1 MNKKKLITLCVV
13 SFLLIAVI
21 GTGVFLKVKH
31 DREVEALRIYNE
43 TYLVMDGV
51 EYLRASTELDL
62 SGMQIAEL
70 EKLTELTT
78 LKKLNLRDT
87 GITTEQYEMLRAGLP
102 GCEISWSVPFQDGY
116 LNDDIQELTLTA
128 LSENDL
134 AMLAYL
140 PQLKSVNADLCQDLD
155 AIAALMEQYPAL
167 NVTYMV
173 SIGETAYPCNT
184 EDALT
189 VTDPDAQD
197 LMYKLAFLPALT
209 DVTLEGT
216 LPENELLI
224 ALKEKYPNITFLWDL
239 TVCGVKT
246 NTLAEFIDLSK
257 IQMKDT
263 SELEAAL
270 PCFYKLAKVD
280 MIDCGLSNED
290 MDALNKRHP
299 ETRFVWKV
307 RVSGITVRTDI
318 KHFMP
323 YKYSIKKV
331 GSLENLRY
339 CTDVEVLDF
348 GHKRIKDLSYIE
360 YMPNLRFL
368 LILECD
374 IYDLDIV
381 GNCTSLVYLESCS
394 IPSNDYW
401 PLTNLTNLKDLNI
414 SYTPFYYDSRSWGKF
429 GDITPLY
436 QMTWLD
442 RLWMAYARVDEA
454 TRADLR
460 AALPNVELM
469 FVSVSDTNQGWR
481 YAPSYY
487 EMRDILG
494 LWYMIH

>member
-1 MNKKKLITLCVV
+1 MKKTKIIVLCVTIV
-13 SFLLIAVI
+13 LLLAVL
-21 GTGVFLKVKH
+21 GTGLFLKVKH

-43 TYLVMDGV
+43 TYLVMDGA
-51 EYLRASTELDL
+51 EYLRAATSLDL
-62 SGMQIAEL
+62 SGKQIVEL
-70 EKLTELTT
+70 EKLTELGA
-78 LKKLNLRDT
+78 LKKLNMRDT
-87 GITTEQYEMLRAGLP
+87 GITAEQYEMLRAGLP
-102 GCEISWSVPFQDGY
+102 GCEIIWSVPFQGGY
-116 LNDDIQELTLTA
+116 LNDDVQELTL
-128 LSENDL
+128 SEISEDDL
-134 AMLAYL
+134 DMLVYL
-140 PQLKSVNADLCQDLD
+140 PLLTAVNADQCQDLD
-155 AIAALMEQYPAL
+155 MISALMDRYPDLA
-167 NVTYMV
+167 VTYTV
-173 SIGETAYPCNT
+173 TIGETTFPHNT
-184 EDALT
+184 EGALT
-189 VTDPDAQD
+189 FTDPDVQD
-197 LMYKLAFLPALT
+197 LMYKLAFLPGVT
-209 DVTLEGT
+209 DVTLEGN
-216 LPENELLI
+216 LPENTQLI
-224 ALKEKYPNITFLWDL
+224 ALKETYPNITFLWNL

-270 PCFYKLAKVD
+270 PSFYKLAKVD

-307 RVSGITVRTDI
+307 RVSGVTVRTDI

-323 YKYSIKKV
+323 YKYNIKKV

-348 GHKRIKDLSYIE
+348 GHKRVKDISCIE

-374 IYDLDIV
+374 IYDLSVV
-381 GNCTSLVYLESCS
+381 GNCTTLEYLEACS
-394 IPSNDYW
+394 IPANDYW

-414 SYTPFYYDSRSWGKF
+414 SYTPFYYDSKSWGKF

-442 RLWMAYARVDEA
+442 RLWMAYARVDAE

-460 AALPNVELM
+460 AALPNVEIM

-494 LWYMIH
+494 MWYMIH